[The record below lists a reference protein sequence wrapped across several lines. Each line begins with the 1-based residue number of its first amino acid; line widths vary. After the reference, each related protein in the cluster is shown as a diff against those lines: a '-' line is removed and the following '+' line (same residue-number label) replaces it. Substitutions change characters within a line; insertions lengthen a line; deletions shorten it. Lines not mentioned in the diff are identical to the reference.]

1 MVQVLVFY
9 LEVFRRR
16 SVPSDNRCA
25 TSREDQPGFLL
36 WLMSCKTLDLCFILC
51 ISSQYLV
58 LKDLRAD
65 HPFYSDSGSFSSGR
79 RVNVCSLYEVHPE
92 RLYSCFVMFCSVF
105 LLDACSGKLHVSCI
119 RKWMLGF
126 YRVNLSVPHTAM
138 PLVSSIGMWP
148 IFNAAPSLTA
158 AEKINSNPGG
168 LFVVFNALKMFV
180 GRNSGEAMM
189 YTHDFHGSRFQ
200 AQTSLWGQPGRGT
213 DCSGRLCCL
222 YPGRF
227 LRPGWV
233 KPWVTWSDLRLA
245 LSWAGGWTWWP
256 PGVLYYLWSY

>member
-9 LEVFRRR
+9 PEVFRRR
-16 SVPSDNRCA
+16 SVLSDNGCA

-126 YRVNLSVPHTAM
+126 CRVNLSVPHTAM
-138 PLVSSIGMWP
+138 LLVSSIGTWP

-158 AEKINSNPGG
+158 AEKI
-168 LFVVFNALKMFV
+168 K
-180 GRNSGEAMM
+180 
-189 YTHDFHGSRFQ
+189 
-200 AQTSLWGQPGRGT
+200 
-213 DCSGRLCCL
+213 
-222 YPGRF
+222 
-227 LRPGWV
+227 
-233 KPWVTWSDLRLA
+233 
-245 LSWAGGWTWWP
+245 
-256 PGVLYYLWSY
+256 